1 MAGLGGRSS
10 QNPSSQHQQNPTG
23 AGAPP
28 ESWFLYRN
36 PDELSSYR
44 GFEIWQQQ
52 QQQPRNQSSLFGL
65 EIGQDEPQLTTSFAM
80 MRSSGSGN
88 ISCQD
93 CGNQAK
99 KDCTYSRC
107 RTCCRSRGFECQTH
121 VKSTWVAAPV
131 RRERQQKLTTLQQ
144 NPLVR
149 SSSEGTK
156 RLREAGG
163 GPSSS
168 TLAHHRN
175 PSSAGMEV
183 GRTFPAEVNAQ
194 ALFRCVRV
202 SAIDEGEDQ
211 YAYQTAV
218 SIGGHVF
225 KGLLYDQGLDP
236 SSYTPGDSSSVGGG
250 GSSSG
255 GGGGGVQQ
263 LNFMSGGGTTG
274 GGVAEATGFID
285 PSSMYHQSSHN
296 NPYLASGT
304 QFFPPQR

>member
-1 MAGLGGRSS
+1 MAGLGGGRDRS
-10 QNPSSQHQQNPTG
+10 SSQHHQQAAG

-44 GFEIWQQQ
+44 GFELWQQQ
-52 QQQPRNQSSLFGL
+52 QQHQPRNNPSSFGL
-65 EIGQDEPQLTTSFAM
+65 GIGPDEPQLPTGFAM
-80 MRSSGSGN
+80 TRSAGGGS

-99 KDCTYSRC
+99 KDCAHSRC

-131 RRERQQKLTTLQQ
+131 RRERQQKLSQQQQ
-144 NPLVR
+144 NPLLR
-149 SSSEGTK
+149 SSSEGSK

-163 GPSSS
+163 PSSS
-168 TLAHHRN
+168 SALVHHRN
-175 PSSAGMEV
+175 PSSTGMEV
-183 GRTFPAEVNAQ
+183 GRTFPAEVSAQ
-194 ALFRCVRV
+194 AVFRCVRV

-255 GGGGGVQQ
+255 GGGGGIQQ
-263 LNFMSGGGTTG
+263 LNFMSGGA
-274 GGVAEATGFID
+274 AEATAFID
-285 PSSMYHQSSHN
+285 PSSMYHQSSHS
-296 NPYLASGT
+296 NPFLPSGT